1 MQLLPPTEP
10 DQSRSTSPLPTGH
23 LRNATSSSE
32 VRLFFRF
39 AHTTIFALCPHP
51 TEPSSPPHFS
61 YKPGNIH
68 VLCEWTSL
76 RLFLI
81 FFLLQFY
88 FIERVT
94 SLILGHATHLLILPP
109 PPTSPDPYTPLPPPP
124 HLFCF
129 STIQFCPC
137 RAVPD
142 DHLYLRIRNRY
153 RLSNAPSTFLQKP
166 LSPPPCPLEIPC
178 VPLHLLIHLD
188 RPRAARELTSGTKT
202 GQS

>member
-81 FFLLQFY
+81 FFFFNSIFHRAGNLPDSRPRYSSTYTPSPTNFT
-88 FIERVT
+88 R
-94 SLILGHATHLLILPP
+94 SLHPSPP
-109 PPTSPDPYTPLPPPP
+109 PPFLFLHHPILPLP
-124 HLFCF
+124 
-129 STIQFCPC
+129 S
-137 RAVPD
+137 R
-142 DHLYLRIRNRY
+142 
-153 RLSNAPSTFLQKP
+153 S
-166 LSPPPCPLEIPC
+166 
-178 VPLHLLIHLD
+178 
-188 RPRAARELTSGTKT
+188 
-202 GQS
+202 